1 MIGKAGVGQGRDRMS
16 CSQGALKGSH
26 QWLGLT
32 SLSPVA
38 RVQLLEHCRQQMA
51 LDVGRPLRRLPQSK
65 VEAELGARREYTGS
79 VTIFTGPMYAGK
91 MTQLLTML
99 QSR

>member
-38 RVQLLEHCRQQMA
+38 RAQLLEHCRQQMA
-51 LDVGRPLRRLPQSK
+51 LDVGRPLRRLPQFK
-65 VEAELGARREYTGS
+65 VEVELGASREYREAAQPYLRGLCMQEKRRS
-79 VTIFTGPMYAGK
+79 Y
-91 MTQLLTML
+91 
-99 QSR
+99 